1 MSAEGAA
8 GVLGKD
14 PIERLLREVLVPVE
28 PDARFIHHLRARLV
42 HMRGSGVSSTLLTVG
57 FLVVVFLFFMA
68 SMGVALRI
76 VLAVLGLLG
85 LIQRSRNGRTG
96 SAASP

>member
-1 MSAEGAA
+1 MRAEGTA
-8 GVLGKD
+8 GLLGKD

-42 HMRGSGVSSTLLTVG
+42 HLRGSGVSSNLLTVG
-57 FLVVVFLFFMA
+57 FLVLVFLFLMA
-68 SMGVALRI
+68 SMGIALRV

-85 LIQRSRNGRTG
+85 LIQRRRRARRG
-96 SAASP
+96 SAVRS